1 MNQDA
6 GSLTISLKALHLS
19 TFVSHLQETTA
30 MAENQGWSHQRF
42 LQYLAELELEE
53 RRQSR
58 IERLRKASVTSVN
71 VV

>member
-42 LQYLAELELEE
+42 LQ
-53 RRQSR
+53 
-58 IERLRKASVTSVN
+58 
-71 VV
+71 